1 MITLESYVRGSWQ
14 AGHGSTRTLFDPS
27 TEEALAEC
35 SSDGLDFQAAL
46 AHARE
51 AGGPALRELGFARR
65 GELLKELS
73 GAVHEHRD
81 ELLELSTQNAGAT
94 RGDAKFDVDGG
105 IQTLAAYAYFAKE
118 IASDSFLSDG
128 EGIQLGRTARYWGQH
143 VLVPRQGVAVHVN
156 AFNFPVWNMLEK
168 MACALLAGMPV
179 IEKPGTPTA
188 LVAWRAAKAMV
199 ESGLLPEGSFQFIAG
214 GAGDLLDHMGPQ
226 DALAFTGSS
235 GTGAKLRGH
244 PNLVRHNVHVNV
256 EADSVNVAVLG
267 PDVAADSET
276 MGLFL
281 SNVQLDMTQK
291 TGQKCTAV
299 RRVLVPTELADEVA
313 RELVANLGRV
323 QVGDPR
329 SRETGM
335 GPVASAE
342 QLRDVR
348 AGIDRLA
355 EHGEVL
361 CGGSDPVHDKG
372 YFVAPTLVR
381 AADSEQPVFH
391 DHEVFGPVASLLT
404 YDGTP
409 AEAAR
414 LANRGGG
421 SLVGSVYSDDRSWT
435 QDVVLGMAPWHGRV
449 WVGSERVAEQALPP
463 GMVLPGAIHGGP
475 GRAGGGEELGGLR
488 GLEPYLQR
496 TAIQGFQGFVQKHF
510 GPRQDAK

>member
-1 MITLESYVRGSWQ
+1 MITLESYVQGAWHRGK
-14 AGHGSTRTLFDPS
+14 GSTRTLFDPS

-35 SSDGLDFQAAL
+35 SSDGVDFAGVL
-46 AHARE
+46 RHARE
-51 AGGPALRELGFARR
+51 KGGPALRELGFRKR

-81 ELLELSTQNAGAT
+81 ELLELSLQNAGAT

-105 IQTLAAYAYFAKE
+105 IQTLAAYAYFARA
-118 IASDSFLSDG
+118 ITSDEFLSDG
-128 EGIQLGRTARYWGQH
+128 DGVQLGRTARYWGQH

-179 IEKPGTPTA
+179 VEKPGTPTA

-199 ESGLLPEGSFQFIAG
+199 DSGLLPEGSFQFIAG
-214 GAGDLLDHMGPQ
+214 GTGDLLDHMGPQ

-235 GTGAKLRGH
+235 ATGAKLRGH
-244 PNLVRHNVHVNV
+244 ANLVRHNVHVNV

-267 PDVAADSET
+267 PDVEADAET

-281 SNVQLDMTQK
+281 ANVQLDMTQK

-299 RRVLVPTELADEVA
+299 RRVLVPSDKVDDVA

-355 EHGEVL
+355 AAGDVL

-372 YFVAPTLVR
+372 FFVAPTLVR
-381 AADSEQPVFH
+381 AKDSDAAVFH
-391 DHEVFGPVASLLT
+391 DHEVFGPVASLLP
-404 YDGTP
+404 YDGSA
-409 AEAAR
+409 AEAVR

-421 SLVGSVYSDDRSWT
+421 SLVGSVYSDDRAWSRE
-435 QDVVLGMAPWHGRV
+435 VVLGMTPWHGRI
-449 WVGSERVAEQALPP
+449 WVGSERVADQALPP

-496 TAIQGFQGFVQKHF
+496 TAVQGFQGFVQKTF
-510 GPRQDAK
+510 GAREGD